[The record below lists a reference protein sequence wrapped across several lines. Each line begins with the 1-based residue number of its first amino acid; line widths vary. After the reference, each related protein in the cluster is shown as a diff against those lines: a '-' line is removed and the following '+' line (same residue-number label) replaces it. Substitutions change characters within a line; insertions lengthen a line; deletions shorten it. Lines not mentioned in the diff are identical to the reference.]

1 MIIIWITVGFSG
13 ALVGFLAC
21 RVAAFADRDL
31 RKMALVFG
39 ALLACFLLSPLIRIP
54 LQHLLSTP
62 TWRLFGAYSFA
73 SVFAVALFGTCF
85 LYMLA
90 KMLKLRSS
98 SSSSRKDG

>member
-39 ALLACFLLSPLIRIP
+39 ALLTCFLLSPLVRIP
-54 LQHLLSTP
+54 LQHLFPTP
-62 TWRLFGAYSFA
+62 TWRLFDAYGFA
-73 SVFAVALFGTCF
+73 SVFASALFGTCL

-90 KMLKLRSS
+90 KILKLRSS
-98 SSSSRKDG
+98 SGSSRKGG